1 MAGAAIIDVIGIVSG
16 LLGIYQ
22 FEASNFASADAG
34 GSVVRIQVGLD
45 SPGGLSNVG
54 GGLPDIR
61 LFNEVGHFLG
71 GKYDPGH
78 IEDGTNGKDIRV
90 HQSAEQQATYGLFTA
105 NDNAICIAYLTIVWP
120 GEDSTKYGWTGD
132 WGQKCS
138 NSW

>member
-1 MAGAAIIDVIGIVSG
+1 MGAAIVDVIGVLSG

-22 FEASNFASADAG
+22 FGADNFGSADAG

-45 SPGGLSNVG
+45 TPGGLNNAG
-54 GGLPDIR
+54 GDLPDIR
-61 LFNEVGHFLG
+61 LFNEAGDFLG

-78 IEDGTNGKDIRV
+78 IEDGTNGNDIRV
-90 HQSAEQQATYGLFTA
+90 QQSAEQQATYGLFTA

-120 GEDSTKYGWTGD
+120 GEEAKYGWTGD